1 MKKLNESQVHELRTK
16 LNKIYDEV
24 EEIDAKIDLLTLK
37 RNDLVSKIEAGA
49 AILLKYGDVD
59 ED

>member
-16 LNKIYDEV
+16 LNKIYDEL

-37 RNDLVSKIEAGA
+37 RNDLVSKIESGA

>member
-1 MKKLNESQVHELRTK
+1 MKKLSDKQIEILRAK

-24 EEIDAKIDLLTLK
+24 EDIDKEMDMLVLK
-37 RNDLVSKIEAGA
+37 RKDLVGKIEAGA

-59 ED
+59 I